1 MIWLLTIL
9 TFLAT
14 VGVVVALFYALTPGE
29 VSIATRLA
37 RIAGVSAPAQEEQ
50 KFAERQ
56 KERVRDTLANVGKLF
71 PAPPTTANA
80 SRVQKLMIRAG
91 YRSPEA
97 LLAMRGV
104 RVLFPILTLTGM
116 YFSGAYRFNIILV
129 PIVALGLGILLPD
142 MWLSWRVSSRQHKLR
157 KALPDALDLLVICVE
172 AGLGLDQALLRVS
185 QDMRISHEVL
195 SEELQ
200 FVNMQMRVGKSRLD
214 SLRELSER
222 TGLADIK
229 ALVAMLIQTERFGTS
244 VAQSLRVFSDDMRL
258 KRRQRAEEMS
268 AKTSV
273 KMVPPLV
280 FFIFPALMVVI
291 LGPAIITMMRTL
303 GPAFGGK

>member
-1 MIWLLTIL
+1 MIWLMTAL
-9 TFLAT
+9 TFIAT
-14 VGVVVALFYALTPGE
+14 AGVVVALVYAFSPGE

-37 RIAGVSAPAQEEQ
+37 RLAGVAGPVQDEP
-50 KFAERQ
+50 KFADRQ
-56 KERVRDTLANVGKLF
+56 RERVRDTLANVGKML
-71 PAPPTTANA
+71 PAPATDKAT
-80 SRVQKLMIRAG
+80 RTQLLMIRAG

-104 RVLFPILTLTGM
+104 KLVFP
-116 YFSGAYRFNIILV
+116 
-129 PIVALGLGILLPD
+129 VALLSVVYFFGLYRINVFFIPLVAFALGYLLPD
-142 MWLSWRVSSRQHKLR
+142 MLLTWRVSARQRKLR
-157 KALPDALDLLVICVE
+157 RGLPDALDLLVICVE
-172 AGLGLDQALLRVS
+172 AGLGLDQALMKVS
-185 QDMRISHEVL
+185 QDMRIAHPEL

-200 FVNMQMRVGKSRLD
+200 FVNLEMRIGKTRID
-214 SLRELSER
+214 ALRELARR
-222 TGLADIK
+222 TGLDDIK

-244 VAQSLRVFSDDMRL
+244 IAQSLRVYSDDMRI

-291 LGPAIITMMRTL
+291 LGPAIITLMHQL
-303 GPAFGGK
+303 GSGFGR

>member
-1 MIWLLTIL
+1 MEDYWALTIL

-14 VGVVVALFYALTPGE
+14 AGVVVALVYAFSPGE

-37 RIAGVSAPAQEEQ
+37 RLAGISAAAEEEPS
-50 KFAERQ
+50 FADRQ
-56 KERVRDTLANVGKLF
+56 KERVRDTLANVGKML
-71 PAPPTTANA
+71 PVASTEKA
-80 SRVQKLMIRAG
+80 SRTQLLMMRAG

-104 RVLFPILTLTGM
+104 KLIFPVATLAGV
-116 YFSGAYRFNIILV
+116 YFSGLYRINVFMLPIIAF
-129 PIVALGLGILLPD
+129 ALGYLLPD
-142 MWLSWRVSSRQHKLR
+142 MWLTWRVSARQRRLR
-157 KALPDALDLLVICVE
+157 RALPDALDLLVICVE
-172 AGLGLDQALLRVS
+172 AGLGLDQALMKVS
-185 QDMRISHEVL
+185 QDMKIAHPEL

-200 FVNMQMRVGKSRLD
+200 FVNLEMRIGKTRID
-214 SLRELSER
+214 ALRELARR
-222 TGLADIK
+222 TGLDDIK

-244 VAQSLRVFSDDMRL
+244 IAQSLRVYSDDMRL

-291 LGPAIITMMRTL
+291 LGPAIITLIHQL
-303 GPAFGGK
+303 GMIK